1 MAEGKREAWITG
13 IGILSCLGEGPDA
26 HWQRLMQG
34 KPGADT
40 TAIAPYVIHPLGPV
54 DFDKQIPK
62 RGDQRQMEP
71 WQRIGTYAAG
81 LALESAG
88 IKGKPELLAKT
99 DMIVAAGGG
108 ERDLAVDSAILT
120 GLPKAADPAAYLN
133 ERLMND
139 LRPTLFLA
147 QLSNLLAGN
156 ISIVHGVTGSSR
168 TFMGEEAAGVDAVRI
183 ALARILAGQSELA
196 LVGGSHNG
204 ERKDLL
210 AQYEFGGYLLKGPY
224 RPVWERAPD
233 GGFAAASLGAFLVV
247 EARAHAQARGAK
259 PLARLTAAISDRSD
273 RKPGA
278 VTASLRRLWETI
290 APALEAGHY
299 AVLSGASGAEP
310 ATGEERAFL
319 AALPGVAVRAP
330 GSYVGHGPE
339 PQFAMNV
346 ALAALTIAHGELFAP
361 CDRTGLE
368 KGMDA
373 SLTQAVVTGVG
384 HWRGEGLAL
393 VEAVHKETT

>member
-1 MAEGKREAWITG
+1 MAEAREAVITG
-13 IGILSCLGEGPDA
+13 IGIVSCLGEGPRA
-26 HWQRLMQG
+26 HWQRLTEG
-34 KPGADT
+34 KPEAGT
-40 TAIAPYVIHPLGPV
+40 KTIGPYVVHPIGPI

-71 WQRIGTYAAG
+71 WQRIGVYAAG

-88 IKGKPELLAKT
+88 IKGNPELLGKT
-99 DMIVAAGGG
+99 DMIVAAGSG
-108 ERDLAVDSAILT
+108 ERDLAVDAAIIE
-120 GLPKAADPAAYLN
+120 GLPKAENPAAYLN

-210 AQYEFGGYLLKGPY
+210 AQYDFGGYLLKGEY
-224 RPVWERAPD
+224 RPVWERAPR
-233 GGFAAASLGAFLVV
+233 GGFASASLGAFLIL
-247 EARAHAQARGAK
+247 ESRAHAEKRGAK
-259 PLARLTAAISDRSD
+259 PLARLVTALSDRAE
-273 RKPGA
+273 RKPGG
-278 VTASLRRLWETI
+278 VSQSLRRLREKI
-290 APALEAGHY
+290 APSLQAGQC
-299 AVLSGASGAEP
+299 AVFSGASGAEP

-319 AALPGVAVRAP
+319 AELGVAVRAP
-330 GSYVGHGPE
+330 GSYVGHAPE
-339 PQFAMNV
+339 PQFVMNA
-346 ALAALTIAHGELFAP
+346 ALATLALSHGAVYPP
-361 CDRTGLE
+361 CDRTSVE
-368 KGMDA
+368 KTMDGK
-373 SLTQAVVTGVG
+373 LTQVAITGVG

-393 VEAVHKETT
+393 IEAI